1 MKKYFVSLL
10 LISGLLSFISC
21 SSLKKSGSNGREN
34 LTQKEAFQEADLFA
48 QGVIQRE
55 AGNLDKALELFTKAL
70 DIDPNDP
77 AALYEKARLLSGKG
91 QITEAYSLAK
101 KAVELDPENKWYK
114 DTYADIAR
122 KEGKYDEYV
131 KTYEELVQKYPDDF
145 NFLND
150 LAYAYVFT
158 GEYKKAIVEYNKIE
172 QQIGIN
178 EALINQKV
186 KLYSQIGD
194 YQGGVKEYEK
204 LINSNPEETRYYALL
219 AEYCSKNKMDDKA
232 LWAYQQIEKINPGDP
247 YVHISLADY
256 YKKRNN
262 PQKSFEELKLGMA
275 NKNLG
280 LDTKINLLSTYYPG
294 ALDEIQKKQA
304 LELSEILIK
313 TYPDNPAAKSLYA
326 TLLYHNEDYK
336 KARKLTLEVLT
347 QDSLNYALWEQLLF
361 CDMYLN
367 DYKNLAKES
376 NKVIDLFPNQPL
388 PYLMNGI
395 SNIQLKNYDKAVN
408 SLETGKDFVAGNTDL
423 LSEFYNYLGDSY
435 YQLKNYEACYK
446 YYDKVLSINP
456 DNSIVL
462 NNYAYYLALQKE
474 DLQKAERMARHA
486 VNLDPKNVN
495 NLDTYAWVLYQLG
508 NYTEALKWQD
518 TALAN
523 GGETNKT
530 VLEHYAKIL
539 KKLGRN
545 EEAKRYFEKAG
556 KLKNGD

>member
-1 MKKYFVSLL
+1 MKKYIVSLL

-21 SSLKKSGSNGREN
+21 SSLKKSGSDDGREN
-34 LTQKEAFQEADLFA
+34 ITQKQAFQEADFFA
-48 QGVIQRE
+48 QGVTQRE
-55 AGNLDKALELFTKAL
+55 SGNLDKALELFTKAL
-70 DIDPNDP
+70 NLDPNDP
-77 AALYEKARLLSGKG
+77 AALYEKAKILNRRG
-91 QITEAYSLAK
+91 QITEAYTLAK
-101 KAVELDPENKWYK
+101 KATELDKKNKWYK
-114 DTYADIAR
+114 ATYGDIAR

-131 KTYEELVQKYPDDF
+131 KTYEELVQQYPSDF

-158 GEYKKAIVEYNKIE
+158 GEYKKAIVEYKKIE

-232 LWAYQQIEKINPGDP
+232 LWAYEQIEKINPDDP

-280 LDTKINLLSTYYPG
+280 LDIKVKLLSTYYSG
-294 ALDEIQKKQA
+294 TLDEIQKKQA
-304 LELSEILIK
+304 LDLSEILIK
-313 TYPDNPAAKSLYA
+313 TYPDNPISKSLRA
-326 TLLYHNEDYK
+326 SLLYQNEEYK
-336 KARKLTLEVLT
+336 QARKLTSEVLT
-347 QDSLNYALWEQLLF
+347 QDSLNYAVWEQLIF
-361 CDMYLN
+361 CDMYLT

-376 NKVIDLFPNQPL
+376 NEVMDLFPNQPL

-395 SNIQLKNYDKAVN
+395 SNIQLKNYEKAAN
-408 SLETGKDFVAGNTDL
+408 SLETGKDFVAGNTEL

-435 YQLKNYEACYK
+435 YQLKNYEACYQS
-446 YYDKVLSINP
+446 YDKVLSIKP

-462 NNYAYYLALQKE
+462 NNYAYYLSLQKVN
-474 DLQKAERMARHA
+474 LQKAERMARHA

-495 NLDTYAWVLYQLG
+495 NLDTYAWVLYQQE

-518 TALAN
+518 IALSN
-523 GGETNKT
+523 GGDTNKT
-530 VLEHYAKIL
+530 VLKHYGKIL
-539 KKLGRN
+539 EKLGRD
-545 EEAKRYFEKAG
+545 EEAKEYFKKAD
-556 KLKNGD
+556 KFKN

>member
-1 MKKYFVSLL
+1 MKKYIVSIL

-21 SSLKKSGSNGREN
+21 SSLKKSGSDGREN
-34 LTQKEAFQEADLFA
+34 ITQKQAFQEADLFA
-48 QGVIQRE
+48 QGVTQRE

-70 DIDPNDP
+70 DLDPNDP
-77 AALYEKARLLSGKG
+77 AALFEKAKILSGQG
-91 QITEAYSLAK
+91 QITEAYTLAK
-101 KAVELDPENKWYK
+101 KATELDKKNKWYK
-114 DTYADIAR
+114 ATYGDIAR

-131 KTYEELVQKYPDDF
+131 KTYEELVQQYPSDF

-158 GEYKKAIVEYNKIE
+158 GKYKKAIVEYNKVE

-232 LWAYQQIEKINPGDP
+232 LWAYKQIEKINPADP

-280 LDTKINLLSTYYPG
+280 LDIKIKLLSTYYSG
-294 ALDEIQKKQA
+294 TLDEIQKKQA
-304 LELSEILIK
+304 LDLSEILIK
-313 TYPDNPAAKSLYA
+313 TYPDNPVSKSLRA
-326 TLLYHNEDYK
+326 SLLYQNEEYK

-347 QDSLNYALWEQLLF
+347 QDSLNYAVWEQLLF
-361 CDMYLN
+361 CDMYLT

-376 NKVIDLFPNQPL
+376 SEVIDLFPNQPL

-395 SNIQLKNYDKAVN
+395 SNIQLKNYDKAAN

-435 YQLKNYEACYK
+435 YQLKNYEACYQA
-446 YYDKVLSINP
+446 YDKVLSIKP
-456 DNSIVL
+456 DNAIVL
-462 NNYAYYLALQKE
+462 NNYAYYLSLQKVN
-474 DLQKAERMARHA
+474 LQKAERMARHA

-495 NLDTYAWVLYQLG
+495 NLDTYAWVLYQQG

-518 TALAN
+518 IALSN
-523 GGETNKT
+523 GGDTNKT
-530 VLEHYAKIL
+530 VLKHYGKIL
-539 KKLGRN
+539 EKLGRN
-545 EEAKRYFEKAG
+545 EEAKEYFKKAD
-556 KLKNGD
+556 KFKN